1 MTNQNLTTMFFAQK
15 LKSLREGHHYMQR
28 QIAALL
34 DIDTPMYSRIERG
47 ERFAK
52 EEHILQ
58 LAKFYSIDENELRQ
72 LWLADKVYDV
82 IAGEEAANEVL
93 DIVAESIVEYGKNK
107 TGC

>member
-1 MTNQNLTTMFFAQK
+1 MFFAQK
-15 LKSLREGHHYMQR
+15 LKTLRETHRYMQR

-52 EEHILQ
+52 EEHISQ

-82 IAGEEAANEVL
+82 IAGEEVANEVL
-93 DIVAESIVEYGKNK
+93 EIVSESIVEYGNNK
-107 TGC
+107 TSC

>member
-1 MTNQNLTTMFFAQK
+1 MYFAQK
-15 LKSLREGHHYMQR
+15 VKSLREEHGYVQR

-52 EEHILQ
+52 EEHIAI
-58 LAKFYSIDENELRQ
+58 LAKYYNIDEDELRQ

-82 IAGEEAANEVL
+82 IAGESSANEVL
-93 DIVAESIVEYGKNK
+93 SIVSESIAEYGKERISY
-107 TGC
+107 

>member
-1 MTNQNLTTMFFAQK
+1 MFFAKK
-15 LKSLREGHHYMQR
+15 LKSLREDHHYMQR

-52 EEHILQ
+52 EEHIQQ

-82 IAGEEAANEVL
+82 IAGEEGANEVL
-93 DIVAESIVEYGKNK
+93 DIVSESIVEYGKNK